1 MFNILREESHRS
13 MKYLLLAVALLLV
26 LAQTEAQGSVYIFLS
41 LQALLLSFGYLY
53 CHIFKATAAMA
64 DTAVAI
70 RVTEEADTVD
80 IPAMVEDTR
89 ATVVVRLLENH

>member
-1 MFNILREESHRS
+1 
-13 MKYLLLAVALLLV
+13 
-26 LAQTEAQGSVYIFLS
+26 
-41 LQALLLSFGYLY
+41 
-53 CHIFKATAAMA
+53 MA

-89 ATVVVRLLENH
+89 ATVVEDPQRKLLRQLPMRWILAIIAVLLIINNSVDPQHRPQLQPAVGGSDIINFPIQ